1 MTIRKTC
8 NVNGGVV
15 GQVGKSVTQ
24 IANSHYPPTTTTT
37 MAVQTTEK
45 QVYSEVDIQKAI
57 SAIKNNKYRS
67 IRKAALAFNVPN
79 ATLQGRMSGR
89 KSRATAHET
98 QQVLSAAEEKTLS
111 RWVTRLTRTGFP
123 ASPALAIEMAEEI
136 RRGRVQLSRASAP
149 SSPPIGQKWLSRFKA
164 RMPDIAGIWTRQID
178 TARFKA
184 TNYEGVKRW
193 FDAVTE
199 VWIDNQYAPE
209 NVYNMDE
216 SGFAVGA
223 SQSSRALVNIREAS
237 SWKQIG
243 SRQEWIT
250 AIECV
255 SAAGAAIA
263 PLLIFKAKHTNT
275 GWIPAQTPQDWRFS
289 TSSSGWTSDSHGYEW
304 LTTVFEP
311 LTKPT
316 DPTSRRLLIMDGHS
330 SHITANAIAFCMRN
344 SIDLLIL
351 PPHCSHILQPLDVGV
366 FAPLKRALAFETD
379 ATLRLDTGRIPRV
392 EWVEMYIRARRK
404 ALTSHI
410 ILSGWRGA
418 GLVPLSPISVL
429 DRLPILSGPAA
440 SPPHTPPQQIDLDL
454 SLLQSS
460 PPDGTEL
467 RQANTLLNATIK
479 ASHDV
484 PSPAKRYTARMS
496 RAFELTHSDNI
507 TLRKQLKEAEGL
519 LSTRKIRKTGKRVAL
534 KGKFVF
540 STQEVHKLVEEAE
553 AETARKQSRK
563 QPRKRK
569 SSGKV
574 VIEDDEVS
582 EELSSA
588 SDSDCIVVAVR

>member
-1 MTIRKTC
+1 
-8 NVNGGVV
+8 
-15 GQVGKSVTQ
+15 
-24 IANSHYPPTTTTT
+24 
-37 MAVQTTEK
+37 
-45 QVYSEVDIQKAI
+45 
-57 SAIKNNKYRS
+57 
-67 IRKAALAFNVPN
+67 
-79 ATLQGRMSGR
+79 
-89 KSRATAHET
+89 
-98 QQVLSAAEEKTLS
+98 
-111 RWVTRLTRTGFP
+111 
-123 ASPALAIEMAEEI
+123 
-136 RRGRVQLSRASAP
+136 
-149 SSPPIGQKWLSRFKA
+149 
-164 RMPDIAGIWTRQID
+164 
-178 TARFKA
+178 
-184 TNYEGVKRW
+184 
-193 FDAVTE
+193 
-199 VWIDNQYAPE
+199 
-209 NVYNMDE
+209 MDE

-289 TSSSGWTSDSHGYEW
+289 TSSSGWTSNSHGYEW

-316 DPTSRRLLIMDGHS
+316 DPTFRRLLIMDGHS
-330 SHITANAIAFCMRN
+330 SHITANVIAFCMRN

-351 PPHCSHILQPLDVGV
+351 PPHCSHILQPLDVDV

-392 EWVEMYIRARRK
+392 KWVEMYIRARRK
-404 ALTSHI
+404 ALASHI

-429 DRLPILSGPAA
+429 DRLPILSGTAA

-467 RQANTLLNATIK
+467 QQANTLLNATIK
-479 ASHDV
+479 ASHDI
-484 PSPAKRYTARMS
+484 PSPAKRYIARMS

-519 LSTRKIRKTGKRVAL
+519 LGTRKIRKTGKRVAL

-553 AETARKQSRK
+553 AETARKQSRN
-563 QPRKRK
+563 
-569 SSGKV
+569 SH
-574 VIEDDEVS
+574 
-582 EELSSA
+582 A
-588 SDSDCIVVAVR
+588 SVNRVEK